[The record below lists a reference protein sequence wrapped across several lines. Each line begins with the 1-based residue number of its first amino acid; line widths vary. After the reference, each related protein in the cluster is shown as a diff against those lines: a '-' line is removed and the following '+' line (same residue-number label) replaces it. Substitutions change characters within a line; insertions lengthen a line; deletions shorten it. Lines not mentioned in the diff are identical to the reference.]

1 MGENVQHLSIEELKE
16 QAAAAGLEDDFYFR
30 STFER
35 YQTQLYVLS
44 ELRKTIMEEGML
56 VTKEY
61 VKGRGNVY
69 TNPAVTEYNRTADSA
84 NKTVATLIRIIKS
97 FGNEDKAD
105 ETDPLLAAL
114 SGAATMSGDDE

>member
-1 MGENVQHLSIEELKE
+1 MARQPYDAEEL
-16 QAAAAGLEDDFYFR
+16 QRMAAAAGLEDDFYFR

-44 ELRKTIMEEGML
+44 QLRETIMEEGML

-84 NKTVATLIRIIKS
+84 NKTVATLIRIIKA
-97 FGNEDKAD
+97 FGSEDKVD
-105 ETDPLLAAL
+105 ENDPLLAAL
-114 SGAATMSGDDE
+114 SGDDE

>member
-1 MGENVQHLSIEELKE
+1 MARQPYDADELE
-16 QAAAAGLEDDFYFR
+16 QMAAAAGLEDDFYFR

-35 YQTQLYVLS
+35 YQTQLYVLD
-44 ELRKTIMEEGML
+44 ELRKTIEEEGML

-84 NKTVATLIRIIKS
+84 NKTVATLIRIIKA
-97 FGNEDKAD
+97 FGSEDKVD
-105 ETDPLLAAL
+105 EADPLLAAL
-114 SGAATMSGDDE
+114 SGDDK